1 MFKVGEYIA
10 FKPDL
15 VLDEK
20 YGTVTYSKWLDVYSE
35 DVLKVVRIT
44 TAGTACCVVVATRH
58 TNNLKKEVS
67 TIHESMIVRP
77 KFNIGDSCYIKE
89 NFLKEL
95 FKAGGICQST
105 FENLIGTKIHI
116 IAIKYYPEKGFV
128 YSISKIIPNILNY
141 KSEILECNLTNE
153 ELDYDLLDI
162 LLNVNENE
170 NRLQEQEVAYS
181 RGESIEGSGVHG
193 ESLQSKISSGCLGDS
208 KGIRGS

>member
-15 VLDEK
+15 ILDKK
-20 YGTVTYSKWLDVYSE
+20 YGTVTYSKWLDIYKE

-44 TAGTACCVVVATRH
+44 TTGTACCVVVATRH
-58 TNNLKKEVS
+58 TDNLKKEVS

-95 FKAGGICQST
+95 FTSGGISQIT

-128 YSISKIIPNILNY
+128 YSINKIVPNTLI

-153 ELDYDLLDI
+153 ELDYDLLDN

-170 NRLQEQEVAYS
+170 NRLQEQKVAYS
-181 RGESIEGSGVHG
+181 RGESYEGCGVHG
-193 ESLQSKISSGCLGDS
+193 KVLQSKVSSGCLGDS
-208 KGIRGS
+208 TGVRGS

>member
-15 VLDEK
+15 ILDKK
-20 YGTVTYSKWLDVYSE
+20 YGTVTYSKWLDIYRE
-35 DVLKVVRIT
+35 DVLKVTRIT

-58 TNNLKKEVS
+58 TDNLKKEVS

-95 FKAGGICQST
+95 FTSGGISQST
-105 FENLIGTKIHI
+105 FENLIGTKINI
-116 IAIKYYPEKGFV
+116 IGIRYYSGKGFTYLV
-128 YSISKIIPNILNY
+128 NKDIPNILTY
-141 KSEILECNLTNE
+141 KSEVLECNLTNE
-153 ELDYDLLDI
+153 ELDYDLLDN

-193 ESLQSKISSGCLGDS
+193 ESLQSKISSGCLGDP

>member
-95 FKAGGICQST
+95 FKAGGICQRRSQRQLPLWDERS
-105 FENLIGTKIHI
+105 FSRREAQG
-116 IAIKYYPEKGFV
+116 G
-128 YSISKIIPNILNY
+128 IPDDAVRH
-141 KSEILECNLTNE
+141 
-153 ELDYDLLDI
+153 EL
-162 LLNVNENE
+162 
-170 NRLQEQEVAYS
+170 
-181 RGESIEGSGVHG
+181 
-193 ESLQSKISSGCLGDS
+193 
-208 KGIRGS
+208 